1 MERINVMYVTEEEK
15 KAILRQR
22 LEAERKANKKRMTAY
37 ERQYRILGVIM
48 LIMALFCLYI
58 GGEMIIGTILC
69 SFFAVIGLLAREE
82 DKMEWTEE

>member
-1 MERINVMYVTEEEK
+1 MEKYNIMYITEEEK

-22 LEAERKANKKRMTAY
+22 MEAERKANKKRMTAY

-69 SFFAVIGLLAREE
+69 SFFAVIGLVAKEE
-82 DKMEWTEE
+82 DRLEWEEQ